1 MKIQIKVIHEI
12 NLLNRVNSFYK
23 GEQDNRSL
31 CHHYIKDEKN
41 HFFEE
46 YPYEDLD
53 SMFVIYEDEFE
64 KKILEIEKG
73 VKNNKLF
80 QVFDKDNEMLE
91 SLLKEF
97 AFFSLD
103 YTDTENISDIE
114 INYI

>member
-1 MKIQIKVIHEI
+1 
-12 NLLNRVNSFYK
+12 
-23 GEQDNRSL
+23 L